1 MCADISGRHNRGCYQ
16 FLVSVFGKAGT
27 LECRKEQRVEDTAVV
42 CAINNPLLRATSTT
56 LIQAADG
63 GPGIDADRGRELLEA
78 EPRAGLVRAHL
89 KRDTLTENI
98 DGQLEILCG
107 RRAKRERLLDF
118 PRPGRIGAAG

>member
-16 FLVSVFGKAGT
+16 FLVSGCGKAGT

-42 CAINNPLLRATSTT
+42 CAINNPLLRATSTR

-63 GPGIDADRGRELLEA
+63 GPGIDADGRREFLQT
-78 EPRAGLVRAHL
+78 EPRAGLVRADLECHAL
-89 KRDTLTENI
+89 AENI

-107 RRAKRERLLDF
+107 GRAE
-118 PRPGRIGAAG
+118 